1 MSAQIESEILEH
13 LKGLPVVEK
22 LKVVESLA
30 RKLREDALLSPS
42 KRAKETEEKL
52 VQASIALRDDYLGD
66 KELTAF
72 TALDSEPFHA

>member
-1 MSAQIESEILEH
+1 MSAQIESEMLEQ
-13 LKGLPVVEK
+13 LKALPATER

-30 RKLREDALLSPS
+30 RQLRQDLQVSAGQGPQSTAENLA
-42 KRAKETEEKL
+42 RAAMT
-52 VQASIALRDDYLGD
+52 LRDDYLGD